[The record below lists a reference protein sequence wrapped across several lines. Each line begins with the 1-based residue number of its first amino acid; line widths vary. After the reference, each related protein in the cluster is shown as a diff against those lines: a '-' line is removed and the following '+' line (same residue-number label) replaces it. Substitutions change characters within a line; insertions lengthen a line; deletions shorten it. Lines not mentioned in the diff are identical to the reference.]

1 MPATI
6 SSESK
11 LIRSFYTRISLKQ
24 IPKANE
30 LYSVWKTHR
39 ESLHGPIGRKKS
51 ARTDVL
57 AKRYGLPQQDL
68 DAAALLYSIDTYYVI
83 RLRLKAYISLTND
96 TSVTRDQGLTLLNK
110 ILAAETFTDLG
121 IENYGGGELFDWVSE
136 CADED
141 ILDDLSEEFEREF
154 TQQATSDLKV
164 PGDSVRS
171 LFQSLVPKQ
180 FRHSAGAHYTPDW
193 LADYILFKLDYAG
206 NSRSLECARL
216 VDPHCGSGI
225 FLIAA
230 LRRAYASKRV
240 SSCHQWHTMLSDDI
254 CGFDVDPVATIA
266 AKTNL
271 LIFVSWL
278 MSIGQYQLKQPLRLP
293 IFCGDT
299 IYSVKSE
306 LNHTEL
312 FDFVVGNPPWV
323 NWEYLPNSYK
333 ELIKPM
339 WPRLG
344 LVDFKGTD
352 KAFSKVDLSVLATY
366 VACDELLK
374 PDGKLGFLLP
384 QSIFKSPKNSKG
396 FRRFQIGSD
405 GPPLKVEHVDD
416 LSNTSVFEKASNRP
430 AIIFLEKGSP
440 TTYPVS
446 YATWKGTARPV
457 DSEQWT
463 TWNQAAPSFTI
474 RMEKAQPVDMRDL
487 SSSWVHAPASVLC
500 GYDAIA
506 GQCAYRARTGVF
518 TGGANGVFYLQRLS
532 TLPDGN
538 LIVRNVIERTRRKT
552 AKAQGELEPIFVY
565 PFLRGR
571 DVDSWRASVDPTR
584 LILCPHTLETG
595 IRPIKPK
602 NLKQIAPQTYSY
614 LLNVRDVLEA
624 RQGFAGFDRDS
635 FAAGFYTLLRIGD
648 YTFKPFKVVW
658 RYISTTFKCCVV
670 EPCWVDGRL
679 LPVLPQEKLMMIGFD
694 EPREAY
700 YVCGMLSSTS
710 IRSAIES
717 RMVGTQISASV
728 IEHIGVP
735 KFDSNNRR
743 HLAIAEACRRGHKS
757 KAAELHVNNELQ
769 FIDEQVTVLMSLA
782 RPDLAASTS

>member
-1 MPATI
+1 MVDQ
-6 SSESK
+6 SRN
-11 LIRSFYTRISLKQ
+11 LILSFYTRISAEQ
-24 IPKANE
+24 FPKANQ
-30 LYSVWKTHR
+30 LYSVWKTNR
-39 ESLHGPIGRKKS
+39 ESLHGPVGRKKS

-57 AKRYGLPQQDL
+57 AKRYDLPEEDL
-68 DAAALLYSIDTYYVI
+68 DAAALLYAIDTYYVI

-240 SSCHQWHTMLSDDI
+240 SSCHQWHTMLSDAI

-312 FDFVVGNPPWV
+312 FDYVVGNPPWV

-339 WPRLG
+339 WPTLG

-374 PDGKLGFLLP
+374 PGGKLGFVLP
-384 QSIFKSPKNSKG
+384 QSIFKSAKNAKG
-396 FRRFQIGSD
+396 FRRFQIGAD
-405 GPPLKVEHVDD
+405 GPPLRVDHVDD
-416 LSNTSVFEKASNRP
+416 LSDTSVFADATNRP
-430 AIIFLEKGSP
+430 AILFLEKGSP

-446 YATWKGTARPV
+446 YATWKGVARSV
-457 DSEQWT
+457 ESEQWT
-463 TWNQAAPSFTI
+463 TWDQAAPSFTI
-474 RMEKAQPVDMRDL
+474 RTEKAQPVDVHHP
-487 SSSWVHAPASVLC
+487 SSGWVHAPESVLS

-506 GQCAYRARTGVF
+506 GQCPYRARTGIF

-532 TLPDGN
+532 GLANGN
-538 LIVRNVIERTRRKT
+538 LLVKNVVDRTRRRT
-552 AKAQGELEPIFVY
+552 SEVEVELEPTFVY
-565 PFLRGR
+565 PFVRGR
-571 DVDSWRASVDPTR
+571 DVDTWRASVDSNR
-584 LILCPHTLETG
+584 LILCPHTPATG
-595 IRPIKPK
+595 IRPVKPK
-602 NLKQIAPQTYSY
+602 DLQELAPQTYSY
-614 LLNVRDVLEA
+614 LSNVRDVLEA
-624 RQGFAGFDRDS
+624 RKGFTGFDRDS
-635 FAAGFYTLLRIGD
+635 FAVGFYTLLRIGD

-658 RYISTTFKCCVV
+658 RYISKTFKCCVI
-670 EPCWVDGRL
+670 EPVWLGDRL
-679 LPVLPQEKLMMIGFD
+679 VPVLPQEKLMLIGFD
-694 EPREAY
+694 EPLEAY
-700 YVCGMLSSTS
+700 YVCGMLSSTP

-728 IEHIGVP
+728 IEHIGML
-735 KFDSNNRR
+735 KFDANDPR
-743 HLAIAEACRRGHKS
+743 HIEIAEECRRGH
-757 KAAELHVNNELQ
+757 AANSQ
-769 FIDEQVTVLMSLA
+769 
-782 RPDLAASTS
+782 